1 MLVLSR
7 HAGEKIMVGD
17 DIVITVNWI
26 KGNKVSLG
34 IDAPG
39 KLNIRRS
46 EVPFKERQDKEDG
59 NAQA

>member
-7 HAGEKIMVGD
+7 HASEKIMIGD

-34 IDAPG
+34 IEAPG

-46 EVPFKERQDKEDG
+46 EVPFKEKDHGKEAD
-59 NAQA
+59 